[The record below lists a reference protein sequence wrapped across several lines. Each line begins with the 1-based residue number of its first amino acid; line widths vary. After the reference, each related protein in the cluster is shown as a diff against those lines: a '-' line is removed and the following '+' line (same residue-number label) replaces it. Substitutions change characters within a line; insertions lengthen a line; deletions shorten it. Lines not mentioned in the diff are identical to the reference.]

1 MAWASAEVPL
11 STAISRALVSE
22 TDDFSPEGT
31 MFETKMT
38 EMLGIKYPIQ
48 CGTMHGLTTAEVVGP
63 FANAGCLCCLPSA
76 YYDTKEELLEEVKKV
91 RDQTDQPFGI
101 NVGLFPEMRITV
113 TPEERIDWVIESG
126 VKILETAGRSPEPQ
140 RKQIADAG
148 LIHIHKCARVRD
160 AIKAE
165 KVGAD
170 IVSVVGT
177 ECGGHPSMEEVGFI
191 VLIPAAIDATTIPL
205 IAGGGICDGRS
216 VVAALA
222 LGAAGVN
229 IGTRFMATRE
239 FPIHQGFKDM
249 LISADEK
256 ETLLVMKSL
265 RNPSRVLRTPW
276 SAKIVEME
284 NEGASLEELGPLIS
298 GSVSRLGW
306 REGKVEEGMYPGGQV
321 VGRIHDV
328 PSILDLVKRIV
339 DEATETKERVA
350 RL

>member
-1 MAWASAEVPL
+1 
-11 STAISRALVSE
+11 
-22 TDDFSPEGT
+22 

-48 CGTMHGLTTAEVVGP
+48 CGTMHGLTTAEVVAP

-76 YYDTKEELLEEVKKV
+76 YYETKEELLEEVKKV
-91 RDQTDQPFGI
+91 RDQPAQPFGI

-160 AIKAE
+160 AAKAE
-165 KVGAD
+165 RVGAN

-216 VVAALA
+216 MVAALA

-239 FPIHQGFKDM
+239 FPIHQGFKDL
-249 LISADEK
+249 LIECDEK

-276 SAKIVEME
+276 SAKILEME
-284 NEGASLEELGPLIS
+284 NEGATLEQLAPMIS
-298 GSVSRLGW
+298 GNVSRLGW
-306 REGKVEEGMYPGGQV
+306 REGTVDEGMYPGGQA

-328 PSILDLVKRIV
+328 PSIPDLVKRIV
-339 DEATETKERVA
+339 EEARETKERIA
-350 RL
+350 QL